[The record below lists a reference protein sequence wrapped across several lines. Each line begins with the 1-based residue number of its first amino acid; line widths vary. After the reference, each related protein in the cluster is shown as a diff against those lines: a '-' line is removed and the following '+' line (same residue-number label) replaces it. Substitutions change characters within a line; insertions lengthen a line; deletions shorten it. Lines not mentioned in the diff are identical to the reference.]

1 LASSPAPFEVLTA
14 SNPSPYT
21 LAGTNT
27 YVLRGPGET
36 TAIIDPGP
44 DDAGHVRRVVER
56 VAASS
61 GRRLGLV
68 LLTHGH
74 SDHRGAAD
82 ALARATGV
90 VARGWS
96 TAGREL
102 RDGEVLALD
111 GEPLVVMHTPGH
123 ASDHVVFYWEAHR
136 VLFSGDLILGQGTVN
151 VTPPDGSMA
160 AYLGSLERVARLS
173 LTLIAPGHGPLIRDP
188 AQRIAEYR
196 AHRQM
201 REQQVLA
208 LLAPGPRTVPELVTA
223 IYPELDPRLTGAA
236 SGTVTAHLEKL
247 IDEGHVVRNGA
258 RFTRRRQE
266 GEHHGSADRD

>member
-1 LASSPAPFEVLTA
+1 
-14 SNPSPYT
+14 
-21 LAGTNT
+21 
-27 YVLRGPGET
+27 
-36 TAIIDPGP
+36 
-44 DDAGHVRRVVER
+44 VRRLVER
-56 VAASS
+56 VTAAS

-74 SDHRGAAD
+74 SDHAGAAD

-90 VARGWS
+90 AARGWN

-102 RDGEVLALD
+102 RDGEALSLD
-111 GEPLVVMHTPGH
+111 GEPLVVMYTPGH
-123 ASDHVVFYWEAHR
+123 ATDHVVFYWDTHR

-151 VTPPDGSMA
+151 VTPPEGSMT
-160 AYLGSLERVARLS
+160 AYLRSLERVARLS
-173 LTLIAPGHGPLIRDP
+173 PALIAPGHGPLIPDP

-196 AHRQM
+196 AHRLM

-208 LLAPGPRTVPELVTA
+208 LLVPDPRSVPELVAA

-247 IDEGHVVRNGA
+247 IDEGRVVRNGTRYA
-258 RFTRRRQE
+258 RRGLE
-266 GEHHGSADRD
+266 GEQHGRADCD

>member
-1 LASSPAPFEVLTA
+1 MDRLT
-14 SNPSPYT
+14 
-21 LAGTNT
+21 
-27 YVLRGPGET
+27 
-36 TAIIDPGP
+36 
-44 DDAGHVRRVVER
+44 
-56 VAASS
+56 ASS

-90 VARGWS
+90 AARGWS
-96 TAGREL
+96 AAGREL

-111 GEPLVVMHTPGH
+111 GEPLVVIYTPGH
-123 ASDHVVFYWEAHR
+123 AADHVVFYWEAHR

-151 VTPPDGSMA
+151 VTPPDGSMT
-160 AYLGSLERVARLS
+160 AYLRSLERVARLS
-173 LTLIAPGHGPLIRDP
+173 PALIAPGHGPLIRDP

-196 AHRQM
+196 AHRLR

-208 LLAPGPRTVPELVTA
+208 LLAPGPRSVPELVTA
-223 IYPELDPRLTGAA
+223 IYPELDPRLKGAA

-247 IDEGHVVRNGA
+247 IDEGRVVRNGTRFA
-258 RFTRRRQE
+258 RPRQE
-266 GEHHGSADRD
+266 GEHDGSADRD

>member
-1 LASSPAPFEVLTA
+1 MDRLNTSP
-14 SNPSPYT
+14 
-21 LAGTNT
+21 G
-27 YVLRGPGET
+27 RGLSL
-36 TAIIDPGP
+36 I
-44 DDAGHVRRVVER
+44 
-56 VAASS
+56 
-61 GRRLGLV
+61 

-74 SDHRGAAD
+74 SDHCGAAD

-90 VARGWS
+90 AARGWS

-111 GEPLVVMHTPGH
+111 SEPLVAMHTPGH

-160 AYLGSLERVARLS
+160 AYLHSLERVARLS
-173 LTLIAPGHGPLIRDP
+173 PVLIAPGHGPLIHDP
-188 AQRIAEYR
+188 AKRIAEYH
-196 AHRQM
+196 AHRLM

-208 LLAPGPRTVPELVTA
+208 FLAPGPRSVAELVTA
-223 IYPELDPRLTGAA
+223 IYPELDPRLIGAA

-247 IDEGHVVRNGA
+247 IDEGHVVRNGT
-258 RFTRRRQE
+258 RFARRRQE
-266 GEHHGSADRD
+266 EEHHGSADRD